1 MIGELIT
8 GGLGLIGSL
17 FGKKKQTTES
27 SVNYWKMANDAA
39 AAGFNPLTAIRNGGS
54 AGFTTTTTPTTSMLP
69 EALANL
75 GGVLGPALG
84 KQLDPLEAKKRQLDT
99 ALVDYQLRQL
109 KNPAT
114 SGTPMLRPGS
124 TYTGVKTSA
133 QISPTVGPSSNR
145 VANVPSAY
153 VKKGTNKPGEGTIV
167 GGDNPQVSTLG
178 LNSGPDG
185 FGWFHNPNVVN
196 AEQFETI
203 YGESEL
209 GSTAYLGAK
218 SIADL
223 TYSAD
228 KNLRNAEKRY
238 GPALRKAMPKRPQSK
253 PYKNAAKAGAS
264 MGLMFK
270 PTRKPGVFDGW
281 QRSLQ

>member
-17 FGKKKQTTES
+17 FGSKKQKTTS
-27 SVNYWKMANDAA
+27 SVDYDKMADEAT

-54 AGFTTTTTPTTSMLP
+54 AGFTTTTGPTASMLP

-75 GGVLGPALG
+75 GGILGPALG

-99 ALVDYQLRQL
+99 ALVDYQLKQL

-114 SGTPMLRPGS
+114 SGTVMLRPGS
-124 TYTGVKTSA
+124 TYTGVKTTA

-153 VKKGTNKPGEGTIV
+153 VKKGANKPGEGTIV

-185 FGWFHNPNVVN
+185 FGLFHNPNFVN

-203 YGESEL
+203 YGESEI
-209 GSTAYLGAK
+209 GSTLYGGAK
-218 SIADL
+218 MVGDIA
-223 TYSAD
+223 YSAK
-228 KNLRNAEKRY
+228 KNLQNAEKRY
-238 GPALRKAMPKRPQSK
+238 GPYIRDKIPKPKSGPQWQTR
-253 PYKNAAKAGAS
+253 NAGSAIGS
-264 MGLMFK
+264 MFK
-270 PTRKPGVFDGW
+270 PKRKARWEESW
-281 QRSLQ
+281 QKSLQ